1 VSLASDVSTC
11 PECQATSLPSA
22 LQPEVAANSTA
33 VGVSHATSPELGSPS
48 AHPQSAEP
56 HAAGPVLISRDA
68 LTVTAVLVGINVL
81 WFVAMV
87 IKGASLTQPNTDQLL
102 RWGANY
108 GPLTLTGQWWR
119 VLTAMF
125 VHIGILHLAVN
136 MWCLWDL
143 GLLAEYLYG
152 PRTFLT
158 VYLMS
163 GLAGSIVSL
172 AHNPLVPTAGASGA
186 IFGIAGA
193 LIATLYLGK
202 LAAPRGALRT
212 SLISLIVF
220 AAYSLAYG
228 LLKGGVD
235 NGAHIGGLVSGLVLG
250 SVLSAD
256 FHARRSWMVSV
267 RRAIFPA
274 FAVLLLA
281 AAFAVRYSYWPVVR
295 MEHAEQSFRKGD
307 VLGAIS
313 ELNGV
318 IKARPNYAPAWRL
331 LGTAYLQTG
340 QQDKAEAAFQRAAQI
355 NPSNSVA
362 LAQLAVL
369 YLRDQRYD
377 QARQLFQ
384 KITELNPKDADAQV
398 NLGVTLNLLGHS
410 EEAVVCFR
418 KATTL
423 NPNMP
428 LAWFNYGL
436 GSMNLK
442 HYDDAVQAFSRT
454 TKLAPN
460 DPESWIWLANAY
472 QAKGMTD
479 EADKAYL
486 TGYQLRMKSRRQPG
500 QQRSGAAAR

>member
-1 VSLASDVSTC
+1 MTL
-11 PECQATSLPSA
+11 SA
-22 LQPEVAANSTA
+22 PPDDPA
-33 VGVSHATSPELGSPS
+33 

-56 HAAGPVLISRDA
+56 HAAGPVLISRDV
-68 LTVTAVLVGINVL
+68 LTITAVLVGINVI

-87 IKGASLTQPNTDQLL
+87 IKGVSATQPNTDQLL

-119 VLTAMF
+119 ILTAMF
-125 VHIGILHLAVN
+125 VHIGILHLAIN

-152 PRTFLT
+152 PRTFLA
-158 VYLMS
+158 VYLIS

-172 AHNPLVPTAGASGA
+172 VRNPLVTSAGASGA

-202 LAAPRGALRT
+202 LAAPRGTLRS
-212 SLISLIVF
+212 SLVSLIVF
-220 AAYSLAYG
+220 AGYSLAYG

-235 NGAHIGGLVSGLVLG
+235 NGAHIGGLISGLVLG
-250 SVLSAD
+250 SVLSTD
-256 FHARRSWMVSV
+256 FHRRHTWLASV
-267 RRAIFPA
+267 RRFIFPA
-274 FAVLLLA
+274 FVVLLLA
-281 AAFAVRYSYWPVVR
+281 GALAVRYSYWPVVR
-295 MEHAEQSFRKGD
+295 LERAEQTFRKGD
-307 VLGAIS
+307 ILGAIA
-313 ELNGV
+313 ELNDV
-318 IKARPNYAPAWRL
+318 IKARPKYAPAWRL

-340 QQDKAEAAFQRAAQI
+340 QQEKAQAAFERAAQI
-355 NPSNSVA
+355 NPNNAVA

-377 QARQLFQ
+377 HASQLFQ

-398 NLGVTLNLLGHS
+398 NLGVTLNLQGKS
-410 EEAVVCFR
+410 EEAVACFR
-418 KATTL
+418 KATEL
-423 NPNMP
+423 NPKMP

-442 HYDDAVQAFSRT
+442 HYDDAVQAFSQT

-460 DPESWIWLANAY
+460 DPEPWIWLANAY
-472 QAKGMTD
+472 QAKSMTA

-486 TGYQLRMKSRRQPG
+486 TGYQLRMKSRRPAAQQ
-500 QQRSGAAAR
+500 QQRGAAPR

>member
-1 VSLASDVSTC
+1 M
-11 PECQATSLPSA
+11 
-22 LQPEVAANSTA
+22 
-33 VGVSHATSPELGSPS
+33 
-48 AHPQSAEP
+48 
-56 HAAGPVLISRDA
+56 ISRDV
-68 LTVTAVLVGINVL
+68 LTATAVLVGINVIM
-81 WFVAMV
+81 FVGMV
-87 IKGASLTQPNTDQLL
+87 VKGASLTQPNTDQLL

-119 VLTAMF
+119 ILTAMF
-125 VHIGILHLAVN
+125 VHIGLLHLAVN

-152 PRTFLT
+152 PKTFLA
-158 VYLMS
+158 VYLLS

-172 AHNPLVPTAGASGA
+172 AHNPLVTTAGASGA

-212 SLISLIVF
+212 SLISLVVF

-228 LLKGGVD
+228 FLKGGVD

-256 FHARRSWMVSV
+256 FHSHPSWVASLRRFV
-267 RRAIFPA
+267 FPA
-274 FAVLLLA
+274 LALLLIA
-281 AAFAVRYSYWPVVR
+281 GAFAVRYSYWPVVR
-295 MEHAEQSFRKGD
+295 MEHAEQTFRKGD
-307 VLGAIS
+307 ILGATA
-313 ELNGV
+313 ELNEV
-318 IKARPNYAPAWRL
+318 LKARPKYAPAWRL
-331 LGTAYLQTG
+331 LGMSYLQTG
-340 QQDKAEAAFQRAAQI
+340 QQVNAEAAFQRAAQI
-355 NPSNSVA
+355 DPTNSVA

-369 YLRDQRYD
+369 YLRNQRYD

-398 NLGVTLNLLGHS
+398 NLGVTLNLIGKS
-410 EEAVVCFR
+410 EEAVTSFR
-418 KATTL
+418 KATAL

-460 DPESWIWLANAY
+460 DPEPWIWLANAY
-472 QAKGMTD
+472 QAKGMTE

-486 TGYQLRMKSRRQPG
+486 TGYQLRMKTRRPA
-500 QQRSGAAAR
+500 QQVPRGDKPR